1 MSGKILNHKYNTSGR
16 GCTVRLDI
24 TMYDTLQMHIG
35 QALKHLHGIQLYNA
49 FIFNATVL
57 QQSCK
62 TATLTI
68 FFEYVDFTPVYFN
81 AIILHNIW
89 VVEYFHDAEFIS
101 YLGIQVGQ
109 SCKFLKLDFLDSQID
124 RAKSPCANE
133 SPLPPS
139 DGDIQAGRSKEKKG
153 LVFQLLI
160 VQYTTS

>member
-1 MSGKILNHKYNTSGR
+1 
-16 GCTVRLDI
+16 
-24 TMYDTLQMHIG
+24 MHIG
-35 QALKHLHGIQLYNA
+35 QALEHLHGIQLHNA
-49 FIFNATVL
+49 FVFNATVL

-68 FFEYVDFTPVYFN
+68 FFKYVDFILVYFD

-89 VVEYFHDAEFIS
+89 VVEYLHDAEFVS

-133 SPLPPS
+133 SLLPLL
-139 DGDIQAGRSKEKKG
+139 DGNIQAGRSEEKKG
-153 LVFQLLI
+153 TVFQLLI